1 MSTSPATSP
10 ATSAST
16 AAAPVLSPIRS
27 SQDTHPPKVETF
39 DLREM
44 VNIDPKGFQRKV
56 DEFRTLTPSRLYMRR
71 GMDHPKFGYLES
83 FLLADEG
90 LRISIYHF
98 RPGVKVEHQRYVD
111 IVSIDRT
118 DPQCWRMT
126 DLYLDILQ
134 APTDPEA
141 IAPLPVDAATQ
152 IRVEDVDELVA
163 AHTQGLISDELTE
176 FAIETTLTAR
186 AAIAAHGDNIDA
198 WMQTLNLEATWA
210 DAVELSPA
218 A

>member
-1 MSTSPATSP
+1 
-10 ATSAST
+10 
-16 AAAPVLSPIRS
+16 
-27 SQDTHPPKVETF
+27 
-39 DLREM
+39 
-44 VNIDPKGFQRKV
+44 
-56 DEFRTLTPSRLYMRR
+56 
-71 GMDHPKFGYLES
+71 
-83 FLLADEG
+83 
-90 LRISIYHF
+90 
-98 RPGVKVEHQRYVD
+98 
-111 IVSIDRT
+111 
-118 DPQCWRMT
+118 MT

-134 APTDPEA
+134 APTAPEA

-163 AHTQGLISDELTE
+163 AHIQGLISDELTE